1 MAMQE
6 DPKPPRTEPASPF
19 APPAPDALEPA
30 RICSEDLLGAHGE
43 LLIEH
48 RGRAYRLRITQ
59 NGKLILTA

>member
-1 MAMQE
+1 MQ
-6 DPKPPRTEPASPF
+6 DDSKSHSGDAQPPHFPHSSEHVPIR
-19 APPAPDALEPA
+19 
-30 RICSEDLLGAHGE
+30 SEDLLGARGE